1 MKECDKAA
9 LFKRHPGCHPDCD
22 FLQGY
27 LVAADE
33 LLVNI
38 WKYDK
43 MASSHVI
50 SRNWRYEALATNI
63 VVTEAARNGWITF
76 GKMWEYEVP

>member
-50 SRNWRYEALATNI
+50 SRN
-63 VVTEAARNGWITF
+63 
-76 GKMWEYEVP
+76 

>member
-43 MASSHVI
+43 TRGWTELHVTDSLILSSPHIGAVI
-50 SRNWRYEALATNI
+50 VELRRI
-63 VVTEAARNGWITF
+63 
-76 GKMWEYEVP
+76 